1 MQLTPDLKKMIT
13 CGRDSS
19 ISVYDFATNKATR
32 VKVVDNIVSLVTL
45 ADSLRV
51 LTIDENAM
59 ISIYDTTELQVT

>member
-13 CGRDSS
+13 CGRDNS

-59 ISIYDTTELQVT
+59 VSIYDTTELQVT